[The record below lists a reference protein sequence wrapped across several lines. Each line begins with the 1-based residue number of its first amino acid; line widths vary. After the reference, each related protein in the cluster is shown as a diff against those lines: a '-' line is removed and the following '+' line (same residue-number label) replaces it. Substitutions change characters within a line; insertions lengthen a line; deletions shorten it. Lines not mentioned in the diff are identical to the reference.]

1 MKDTNEFGKNTKR
14 INKDKRLH
22 LNRVI
27 LEFGSG
33 GSLTDENIDTFLS
46 DIKSIN
52 VLILRGLVSDMT
64 QNLKHISEKLE
75 KNNVVCGQIRAE
87 ITL

>member
-1 MKDTNEFGKNTKR
+1 MKNTKR

>member
-1 MKDTNEFGKNTKR
+1 MRDLNEFGKNTKR

-52 VLILRGLVSDMT
+52 VLILRGLMPDMT
-64 QNLKHISEKLE
+64 ENLKYITDKMT
-75 KNNVVCGQIRAE
+75 KYNVTCGQIRAE
-87 ITL
+87 ITI

>member
-1 MKDTNEFGKNTKR
+1 MRDTNEFGKNTKR